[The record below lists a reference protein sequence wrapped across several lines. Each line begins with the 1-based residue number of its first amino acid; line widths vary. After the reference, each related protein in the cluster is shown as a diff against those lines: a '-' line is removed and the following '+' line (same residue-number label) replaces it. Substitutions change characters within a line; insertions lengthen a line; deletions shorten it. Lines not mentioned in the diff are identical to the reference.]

1 MGIQKMYSISCDECH
16 ANYEDEIYG
25 RTSKDVVRQ
34 ARAHGFRRLTKRN
47 FGEKPTPIWRCAT
60 CRELAKSTP
69 KGFVVIVKFSERGE
83 VKSRVRTYAEA
94 DEMRTFVHKNYPDRE
109 LTITT
114 NDGRTV
120 GMDGEIVEE
129 EADA

>member
-1 MGIQKMYSISCDECH
+1 MGIKRMYWISCDDCLDE
-16 ANYEDEIYG
+16 YGDEIYG
-25 RTSKDVVRQ
+25 DTSADVVRQ
-34 ARAHGFRRLTKRN
+34 ARAHGFRCLTKKN
-47 FGEKPTPIWRCAT
+47 FGEKPTRIWRCEN
-60 CRELAKSTP
+60 CRELAKSAP

-94 DEMRTFVHKNYPDRE
+94 DEMRRFVLKNYPDRE

-114 NDGRTV
+114 ADGRAV
-120 GMDGEIVEE
+120 GMDGKIVEE